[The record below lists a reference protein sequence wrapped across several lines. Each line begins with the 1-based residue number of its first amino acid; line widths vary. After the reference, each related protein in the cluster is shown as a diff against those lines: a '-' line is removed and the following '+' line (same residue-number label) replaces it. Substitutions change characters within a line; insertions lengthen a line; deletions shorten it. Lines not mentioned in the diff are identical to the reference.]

1 MKAVVFDGTP
11 QEVAEALKALGV
23 AAPMS
28 GAGSQFAPV
37 AINDSEAEKADVD
50 DDENDGT
57 QPLPLPV
64 AKRVLNRLPTIS
76 KNMKKALV
84 ALHKVGDEGLL
95 GSELCEL
102 LDFEQSQF
110 RGMMGAFGRRVIN
123 TEGWYDGAGFFE
135 YDWDAENG
143 YRYKL
148 FDTSRKAVEAVLLK

>member
-1 MKAVVFDGTP
+1 MKAVIFDGTP
-11 QEVAEALKALGV
+11 QEVAEALKAMGV
-23 AAPMS
+23 AAPTS
-28 GAGSQFAPV
+28 AAVAQIAPV
-37 AINDSEAEKADVD
+37 TVNDGEAEKD
-50 DDENDGT
+50 DGNDEHDGT
-57 QPLPLPV
+57 QPLPLLV
-64 AKRVLNRLPTIS
+64 ARRVLNRLPTIS

-95 GSELCEL
+95 GSELCKI

-110 RGMMGAFGRRVIN
+110 RGMMGAFGRRVVN

>member
-1 MKAVVFDGTP
+1 MKAIVFDGTP
-11 QEVAEALKALGV
+11 QEVAEALKAMGV
-23 AAPMS
+23 AAPIS
-28 GAGSQFAPV
+28 AAVAQQAPV
-37 AINDSEAEKADVD
+37 SINEGKTEEEDNG
-50 DDENDGT
+50 DDEEDGT
-57 QPLPLPV
+57 QPLPLLV

-95 GSELCEL
+95 GSELCKL

-110 RGMMGAFGRRVIN
+110 RGMMGAFGRRVAN

>member
-1 MKAVVFDGTP
+1 MKAIIFDGTP
-11 QEVAEALKALGV
+11 QEVTEALKAMGV

-28 GAGSQFAPV
+28 AAVAQVAPV
-37 AINDSEAEKADVD
+37 AIKDGEAKRDDGGD
-50 DDENDGT
+50 DDQDGT
-57 QPLPLPV
+57 QPLPLLV

-84 ALHKVGDEGLL
+84 ALHKIGDEGLL

-110 RGMMGAFGRRVIN
+110 RGMMGAFGRRVVN
-123 TEGWYDGAGFFE
+123 TEGWYDGAGFFH

>member
-1 MKAVVFDGTP
+1 MKAIVFDGTP
-11 QEVAEALKALGV
+11 QEVAEALKAMGV
-23 AAPMS
+23 APPMS
-28 GAGSQFAPV
+28 AAVANIAPV
-37 AINDSEAEKADVD
+37 ESDDGDADESE
-50 DDENDGT
+50 DDEEGT
-57 QPLPLPV
+57 QPLPILV
-64 AKRVLNRLPTIS
+64 AKRVLSRLPTIS

-84 ALHKVGDEGLL
+84 ALHKAGDSGLL

-102 LDFEQSQF
+102 LDFDQSQF
-110 RGMMGAFGRRVIN
+110 RGMMGAFGRRVTH

>member
-11 QEVAEALKALGV
+11 QEVAEALKAMGMV
-23 AAPMS
+23 APMS
-28 GAGSQFAPV
+28 ATVAQTAP
-37 AINDSEAEKADVD
+37 AASDEGEAERGGDEEDED
-50 DDENDGT
+50 DA
-57 QPLPLPV
+57 QPLPLLV

-84 ALHKVGDEGLL
+84 AIYKAGDDGLL

-110 RGMMGAFGRRVIN
+110 RGMLGAFGRRVQN